1 MNKIYERIA
10 ELISEQHPEPG
21 TASSA
26 RQDMERQ
33 KRLKKLIAKQTAARK
48 ADSGWGP
55 GHEIPE
61 KWQRPEGGVPHTKHV
76 YTGGKKNPLKDK

>member
-10 ELISEQHPEPG
+10 ELISEQLPEPG

-33 KRLKKLIAKQTAARK
+33 KRLKKLIAKQTAAREAAK
-48 ADSGWGP
+48 AAKAAKPAEKKPWRSDRGW
-55 GHEIPE
+55 
-61 KWQRPEGGVPHTKHV
+61 KASPH
-76 YTGGKKNPLKDK
+76 NPISL